1 MMVESENQVLVVETP
16 GGRSARKR
24 KGRGYNFTSSKGRKF
39 AERRKKERAVQGAS
53 TLVESGVPECIVQ
66 LETIFETECS
76 PNDLTRI
83 VEQAC
88 YISQSHL
95 LNFHVWPVGI

>member
-1 MMVESENQVLVVETP
+1 MKVEGGNPVLVVETP

-39 AERRKKERAVQGAS
+39 VERRKKERALQGVS
-53 TLVESGVPECIVQ
+53 TLLEIEGPERNVQ

-76 PNDLTRI
+76 PNESSRL
-83 VEQAC
+83 VEKAC
-88 YISQSHL
+88 
-95 LNFHVWPVGI
+95 

>member
-1 MMVESENQVLVVETP
+1 MLVVETP

-39 AERRKKERAVQGAS
+39 AERRKKERALQGVS
-53 TLVESGVPECIVQ
+53 TLLETEGPECSVQ

-76 PNDLTRI
+76 PNESSRL
-83 VEQAC
+83 VKKAC
-88 YISQSHL
+88 
-95 LNFHVWPVGI
+95 

>member
-1 MMVESENQVLVVETP
+1 MKVEGENPVLVVETP

-39 AERRKKERAVQGAS
+39 AERRKKERAVQGAP
-53 TLVESGVPECIVQ
+53 TLLESGGPECIVQ

-76 PNDLTRI
+76 PNESSRI
-83 VEQAC
+83 VEKAC
-88 YISQSHL
+88 
-95 LNFHVWPVGI
+95 

>member
-1 MMVESENQVLVVETP
+1 MKVEGENPVLVVETP
-16 GGRSARKR
+16 GEHFARKR

-53 TLVESGVPECIVQ
+53 TLLESGGPECIVQ

-76 PNDLTRI
+76 PNESSRL
-83 VEQAC
+83 VEKAC
-88 YISQSHL
+88 
-95 LNFHVWPVGI
+95 